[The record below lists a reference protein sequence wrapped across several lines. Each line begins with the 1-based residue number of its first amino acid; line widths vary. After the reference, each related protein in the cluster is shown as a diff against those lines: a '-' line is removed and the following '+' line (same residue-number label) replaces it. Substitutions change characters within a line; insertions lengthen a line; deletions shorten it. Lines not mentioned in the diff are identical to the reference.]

1 MKRECKVI
9 DQHASKK
16 RRRKMNLEASKD
28 FMCAIR
34 GYHYHR
40 SHWEPVRSETLK
52 CLHDKENAFDVFA
65 IKTCEAKSFKTVGHL
80 PKEISKATKLMLDR
94 GAVVSATVSSNI
106 FRRSPLG
113 RGGLEI
119 PCKVSVTMPVK
130 NIKTLEKYILT
141 VQKLYIEPE
150 REVMVGSIVFDS
162 FPSDAPKV
170 VATKKTNPKKKQKI
184 ISQDIRSCFAA
195 MRKSKK
201 MKIKKKKK
209 KTTLF

>member
-9 DQHASKK
+9 DQHTSKK
-16 RRRKMNLEASKD
+16 RQRKMNLETSKD

-34 GYHYHR
+34 GYHHHR
-40 SHWEPVRSETLK
+40 HHWTPVRNETLK
-52 CLHDKENAFDVFA
+52 CLHDKENFFDVFA

-80 PKEISKATKLMLDR
+80 PKEISEATKVLLDR

-106 FRRSPLG
+106 YRRSPLF

-130 NIKTLEKYILT
+130 NIKILEKYIST
-141 VQKLYIEPE
+141 AQELYMEPE
-150 REVMVGSIVFDS
+150 PEIIMGSIVFDS

-170 VATKKTNPKKKQKI
+170 
-184 ISQDIRSCFAA
+184 DR
-195 MRKSKK
+195 RK
-201 MKIKKKKK
+201 
-209 KTTLF
+209 